1 MIMQDSKKKLRVLVH
16 EPGLK
21 SLVIKLLKTYEE
33 HHGGQYPSGDR
44 LRPTDYFSE
53 EDAWRVS
60 GQIDSIQGSQDIL
73 NILDCDILKG
83 GVNRL
88 FESLVEWRNG
98 SAGQRRL
105 EDMMEQEIELS
116 KAAEETREL
125 ARSKEEEEKKTYRR
139 DWAEEAGA
147 DGEDP
152 IDTGAEEEKGRW
164 ESRGEKESKGGG

>member
-1 MIMQDSKKKLRVLVH
+1 MMMQDSKKKLRVLVH

-139 DWAEEAGA
+139 D
-147 DGEDP
+147 
-152 IDTGAEEEKGRW
+152 
-164 ESRGEKESKGGG
+164 